1 MFFIAMVVG
10 VATGAFMRPVRVS
23 AWQSDLSF
31 AGVEFLSYRRRS
43 FCTVVTQFTKDAR
56 RSR

>member
-23 AWQSDLSF
+23 AWQSSALLALNS
-31 AGVEFLSYRRRS
+31 
-43 FCTVVTQFTKDAR
+43 
-56 RSR
+56 